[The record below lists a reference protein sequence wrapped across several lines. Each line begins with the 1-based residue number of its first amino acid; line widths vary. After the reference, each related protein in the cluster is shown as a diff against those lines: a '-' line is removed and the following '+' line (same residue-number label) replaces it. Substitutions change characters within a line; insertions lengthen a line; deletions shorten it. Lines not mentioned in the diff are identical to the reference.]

1 MPECAGVLVKVASCV
16 YIRPRRVSPRSY
28 VRGFENGRR
37 SYELALEDNYDGD
50 PGTAI
55 HYALNA
61 VTRAP
66 DEGGPGDQE
75 Q

>member
-1 MPECAGVLVKVASCV
+1 MCVYERERVCV
-16 YIRPRRVSPRSY
+16 YIRPRRVSLRSY
-28 VRGFENGRR
+28 VRGLENGRR

-61 VTRAP
+61 VTRTP
-66 DEGGPGDQE
+66 DQGGTRGSGAINV
-75 Q
+75 